1 MNTPARSA
9 AIRPWGKADYV
20 GVAVVL
26 SAVLIV
32 FAQVAGFQ
40 FVSWDDN
47 YYVLENAKVWAGLG
61 IDNLQWAWTT
71 RFYGLWHPTAW
82 MSHMLDATVWGDWAG
97 GHHLS
102 SVFIHA
108 GGSVLLYLFF
118 REATGDVWRSAAVA
132 LLFAVHPLHVESV
145 AWISERKDVLCGFF
159 WVAAMVAHG
168 RYARAPSL
176 GRYLFTLL
184 WAALALT
191 AKPMAVMLPLA
202 LLLVDFWPLQRL
214 DAQRR
219 KQVLIRLLLEKIPLA
234 LLVGLYFV
242 FFLQAPVSAEQILP
256 LELRLA
262 NAAIA
267 YWTYLYQ
274 TAVPTGLSFYYPL
287 VMAPASWN
295 APLGFGA
302 LVLLLAAC
310 IWAFRARPY
319 LAVGLSWYLATLI
332 PVIGFIPIAAHAH
345 ADRYTYLP
353 LIGVFALAVW
363 ALPEPRTRTFRV
375 ALLGIAVLVIALAW
389 RQAQTWKDSVSLYSN
404 ALRVNQNDFMAHLN
418 LAGERVRQRRFDD
431 ASKHLDRVTALAYGR
446 ELEYLTAL
454 VRGEIALGQGQAMDA
469 LRHFNLARQID
480 SSRPSAYDRI
490 GLALIAAGSPQSADA
505 YFAEALRRN
514 PTNAAS
520 LAGRGLAALAVGN
533 QAEARRYASYALA
546 GPPLSLEA
554 IERTGLLF
562 KNLGEIGVASQLV
575 ARGLR
580 RYPDDAAL
588 AGLGRS
594 LGTLSMQ

>member
-9 AIRPWGKADYV
+9 ASRPGRRADAIAV
-20 GVAVVL
+20 AGVL
-26 SAVLIV
+26 LAVLIV

-61 IDNLQWAWTT
+61 LDNLQWAWTS
-71 RFYGLWHPTAW
+71 RFYGLWHPLAW

-108 GGSVLLYLFF
+108 GSSVLLYLFL

-132 LLFAVHPLHVESV
+132 FLFAVHPLHVESV

-159 WVAAMVAHG
+159 WIAAMVAHG
-168 RYARAPSL
+168 RYARAPTP

-184 WAALALT
+184 WATLALT

-202 LLLVDFWPLQRL
+202 LLLIDFWPLNRL
-214 DAQRR
+214 DHQRR
-219 KQVLIRLLLEKIPLA
+219 GRVLLRLLLEKMPLA

-242 FFLQAPVSAEQILP
+242 FFLQAPVSAQQILP
-256 LELRLA
+256 LDLRLA

-274 TAVPTGLSFYYPL
+274 TVVPAGLSFYYPL
-287 VMAPASWN
+287 VMAPANWV

-302 LVLLLAAC
+302 LLLLLAASA
-310 IWAFRARPY
+310 WAFKVRPY
-319 LAVGLSWYLATLI
+319 LAVGLVWYLATLI

-353 LIGVFALAVW
+353 LIGVFALLVW
-363 ALPEPRTRTFRV
+363 ALPEPRSRTYRAAWLGV
-375 ALLGIAVLVIALAW
+375 AILLVGLAW

-404 ALRVNQNDFMAHLN
+404 ALRVNQSDFMAHLN
-418 LAGERVRQRRFDD
+418 LAGEWVRQARYED
-431 ASKHLDRVTALAYGR
+431 AARHADQVTILAYGR

-454 VRGEIALGQGQAMDA
+454 LRGEIALGQGQAMDA

-490 GLALIAAGSPQSADA
+490 GMALIAAGSPQSADA

-514 PTNAAS
+514 PTNSAS

-533 QAEARRYASYALA
+533 AADARRYASYALA

-554 IERTGLLF
+554 IERTGRLF
-562 KNLGEIGVASQLV
+562 KELGENGIAAQLV

-580 RYPDDAAL
+580 RYPDDVAL
-588 AGLGRS
+588 AGLGRA
-594 LGTLSMQ
+594 LGPLARQ

>member
-1 MNTPARSA
+1 MSMPARSVA
-9 AIRPWGKADYV
+9 VRPWGSADTA

-26 SAVLIV
+26 SAVLVV
-32 FAQVAGFQ
+32 FAQVVGFQ

-61 IDNLQWAWTT
+61 VDNLRWAWTT
-71 RFYGLWHPTAW
+71 KFYGLWHPTAW
-82 MSHMLDATVWGDWAG
+82 MSHMLDATVWGGWAG

-108 GGSVLLYLFF
+108 AGSVLLYLFF

-132 LLFAVHPLHVESV
+132 FLFAVHPLHVESV

-159 WVAAMVAHG
+159 WIAAMVAHG

-184 WAALALT
+184 LAALALT

-202 LLLVDFWPLQRL
+202 LLLIDFWPLNRL
-214 DAQRR
+214 DSRR
-219 KQVLIRLLLEKIPLA
+219 RGQALLRLLLEKIPLA

-242 FFLQAPVSAEQILP
+242 FFLQAPVSAQQILP

-287 VMAPASWN
+287 VMAPPNWI

-302 LVLLLAAC
+302 LVLLLAASV
-310 IWAFRARPY
+310 WASKARPY
-319 LAVGLSWYLATLI
+319 LAVGLTWYLATLI

-353 LIGVFALAVW
+353 LIGVFALVVW
-363 ALPEPRTRTFRV
+363 ALPEPRTRTYRA
-375 ALLGIAVLVIALAW
+375 ALLAVAVLVVGLAW
-389 RQAQTWKDSVSLYSN
+389 RQVQTWKDSVSLYSN
-404 ALRVNQNDFMAHLN
+404 ALSVNQNDFMAHLN
-418 LAGERVRQRRFDD
+418 LAGEWVRQGRFED
-431 ASKHLDRVTALAYGR
+431 AAKHADRVTALAYGR

-490 GLALIAAGSPQSADA
+490 GLALIAAGSPRSADA

-514 PTNAAS
+514 PTNSAS

-554 IERTGLLF
+554 IERTGRLF
-562 KNLGEIGVASQLV
+562 KELGENSIAAKLV

-580 RYPDDAAL
+580 RYPDDAML
-588 AGLGRS
+588 AGLNRA
-594 LGTLSMQ
+594 LGPVAME